1 MANPVTE
8 IYRRTILQPYN
19 RIKNFLTLKR
29 KYHGKVRFRWSNRIW
44 PGSKMEGAN
53 SFGENTRFGGSIGYG
68 SYMCENCDIEAKIGR
83 FTSIA
88 AEVRTSRGIH
98 PTGAP
103 YATTSPVFYSVKR
116 PAMVSFA
123 GGKQRFEELSP
134 IVTIGN
140 DCWIGVRAFITG
152 GVNIGDG
159 AVVLAGAVV
168 TKDVPPYAIV
178 GGVPAQVI
186 KYRYDEETI
195 DFLLRTKWWDKPV
208 EWLKEHSELLC
219 DIDALKKELS

>member
-29 KYHGKVRFRWSNRIW
+29 KNHGKVRFRWSNKIW
-44 PGSKMEGAN
+44 IGSKFEGAN
-53 SFGENTRFGGSIGYG
+53 SFGEKTSFAGSIGYG
-68 SYMCENCDIEAKIGR
+68 SYICENCDIEARIGR

-88 AEVRTSRGIH
+88 AAVRTTRGIH
-98 PTGAP
+98 PTGEP
-103 YATTSPVFYSVKR
+103 FATTSPVFYSLKR
-116 PAMVSFA
+116 PAIVSFA
-123 GGKQRFEELSP
+123 RKQMFEELRP

-140 DCWIGVRAFITG
+140 DCWIGVRAIITG
-152 GVNIGDG
+152 GVSIGDG

-178 GGVPAQVI
+178 GGVPAKII

-195 DFLLRTKWWDKPV
+195 DFLLNTKWWDKPV
-208 EWLKEHSELLC
+208 GWLKEHSDMLC